1 MTDLAARLAAV
12 WERIAAAGGS
22 PERVT
27 LVAVTKGHGVDVV
40 REALAAGLT
49 DLGESYAQEL
59 LTKVDVSP
67 GAPADPRWHFVGRIQ
82 TNKVRTIAPYVALWH
97 GVDRASAGREIAR
110 RAPGSR
116 VLVQVNVTGEATK
129 AGCTVEALPELLE
142 TLRGDGLDV
151 RGLMTIAPLGDREGA
166 RRAFGKVREMADFHA
181 LEEVSMGMSDDF
193 DVAVEEGATMVRVGT
208 ALFGP
213 RPGAAG
219 VRH

>member
-1 MTDLAARLAAV
+1 VTDLAARLDAV

-40 REALAAGLT
+40 REALAAGQT

-59 LTKVDVSP
+59 LTKVEEP
-67 GAPADPRWHFVGRIQ
+67 GPRWHFVGRIQ